1 MRFYTLFALAC
12 LPLLG
17 ACQFLGGQ
25 SDQLRPQ
32 RITWEQRADA
42 CQGEGCSLV
51 NVDTLQFAEQ
61 PTLNTLIE
69 RALLAMTV
77 EQAEAP
83 LPASLLEYSAAQLQR
98 EPQGQQT
105 WLQAKLI
112 DQHDDLLVI
121 ELSSYLYRGGAHG
134 MPGRA
139 FINYSTSRQRALQT
153 SDLLI
158 PGGDEMFWQAASE
171 AHQRWLREQK
181 LEQDADF
188 RGNWPFQPTANIAL
202 LRDKVLLKYD
212 VYAIA
217 PYTMGHPTLSI
228 PYSRLRNVLRPEFLP
243 ALNDKPAPGPVCH

>member
-1 MRFYTLFALAC
+1 MRLYTLFALAC

-25 SDQLRPQ
+25 SERLAPQ
-32 RITWEQRADA
+32 RISWEQHAEG
-42 CQGEGCSLV
+42 CQGERCSLV

-61 PTLNTLIE
+61 PALNALIE

-77 EQAEAP
+77 EEAESP
-83 LPASLLEYSAAQLQR
+83 LPASLREYSRTQLQR
-98 EPQGQQT
+98 EPHKQET

-139 FINYSTSRQRALQT
+139 FINYSISRQRALPLAE
-153 SDLLI
+153 LLQ
-158 PGGDEMFWQAASE
+158 PGQEAAFWEAASE
-171 AHQRWLREQK
+171 AHQRWFKAQQIDDPQE
-181 LEQDADF
+181 F
-188 RGNWPFQPTANIAL
+188 RRIWPFQPTANIAL

-217 PYTMGHPTLSI
+217 PYSMGHPTLEI
-228 PYSRLRNVLRPEFLP
+228 PYRRLRNILRPEYLP
-243 ALNDKPAPGPVCH
+243 Q

>member
-51 NVDTLQFAEQ
+51 NVDTLLFAEQ
-61 PTLNTLIE
+61 PTLNSLIE
-69 RALLAMTV
+69 RALLAMTD
-77 EQAEAP
+77 AP
-83 LPASLLEYSAAQLQR
+83 TGSPSLRDYSRAQLQR
-98 EPQGQQT
+98 EPRGQET

-121 ELSSYLYRGGAHG
+121 ELSSYLNRGGAHG
-134 MPGRA
+134 LPGRT
-139 FINYSTSRQRALQT
+139 FINYSTSRQRALQA

-217 PYTMGHPTLSI
+217 PYSMGHPTLSI

-243 ALNDKPAPGPVCH
+243 AQK

>member
-32 RITWEQRADA
+32 RITWEQRADT
-42 CQGEGCSLV
+42 CQDERCSLV

-61 PTLNTLIE
+61 APLNALIE
-69 RALLAMTV
+69 QALLAMTA

-83 LPASLLEYSAAQLQR
+83 LPASLRDYSQAQLQR
-98 EPQGQQT
+98 EPQGQET

-139 FINYSTSRQRALQT
+139 FLNYSVNSQRALQP
-153 SDLLI
+153 SELLL
-158 PGGDEMFWQAASE
+158 PGGEATFWQAASE

-181 LEQDADF
+181 LEQDSEF
-188 RGNWPFQPTANIAL
+188 RDKWPFERTANIAL
-202 LRDKVLLKYD
+202 LKDKVLLKYD

-217 PYTMGHPTLSI
+217 PYSMGHPTLSI
-228 PYSRLRNVLRPEFLP
+228 PYSRLRKVLRPELLP
-243 ALNDKPAPGPVCH
+243 AQK

>member
-1 MRFYTLFALAC
+1 MRLYTLFALAC

-42 CQGEGCSLV
+42 CQGERCSLV

-61 PTLNTLIE
+61 PPLNALIE

-83 LPASLLEYSAAQLQR
+83 LPASLQAYSAEQLQR
-98 EPQGQQT
+98 APQGQET

-112 DQHDDLLVI
+112 DQHDDLLVV

-139 FINYSTSRQRALQT
+139 FINYSLSRQHALQP
-153 SDLLI
+153 SDLLL
-158 PGGDEMFWQAASE
+158 PGGEETFWQAARE
-171 AHQRWLREQK
+171 AHQRWLREQEF
-181 LEQDADF
+181 EQDVAL
-188 RGNWPFQPTANIAL
+188 RNNWPFEKTANIAL

-212 VYAIA
+212 VYTIA
-217 PYTMGHPTLSI
+217 PYSMGHPTLSI
-228 PYSRLRNVLRPEFLP
+228 PYSRLRKVLRPEFLP
-243 ALNDKPAPGPVCH
+243 AQK